1 MEAFSATRVYT
12 PSCFPETPQYCETL
26 PKPGEVTPVE
36 TNPNSVSV
44 ISALADA
51 LQESRRLTA
60 QGRALKQRCPEVQE
74 RARRTMHAASA
85 QSRSVILF
93 HRSDLASSMNLHS
106 GRRTHSSNNIV
117 PFRFQDT
124 VPEQTRGRRDV

>member
-36 TNPNSVSV
+36 TTPNSVSV
-44 ISALADA
+44 ISSLADA
-51 LQESRRLTA
+51 LEESRWLMA
-60 QGRALKQRCPEVQE
+60 QAKALKQRCPEVQE
-74 RARRTMHAASA
+74 RARTMMHEARA

-93 HRSDLASSMNLHS
+93 HRSDLVSSMNLHS
-106 GRRTHSSNNIV
+106 GRRTHPSI
-117 PFRFQDT
+117 
-124 VPEQTRGRRDV
+124 